1 MDVSFIMSEK
11 EKKEMKIKEFCK
23 EYSNRIDKLK
33 GDYLKEN
40 LKITTYLPFIKKDA
54 LAQNIVNATTYK
66 FEDYTKEDG
75 TTGRRRTNQ
84 IQVNSTA
91 QMLLFYRVI
100 IENYTDLEVETEG
113 FYEEYDALNESGVL
127 FELTADFDG
136 HPSLIPA
143 KEISEL
149 RGMVD
154 LKQRDIMTNQYEMH
168 SYISNQ
174 IERITE
180 VGSVVLK
187 PVLDKLATELEN
199 MDDSKIEKLS
209 KALECGLKR
218 IK

>member
-1 MDVSFIMSEK
+1 
-11 EKKEMKIKEFCK
+11 MKIKEFCK

-40 LKITTYLPFIKKDA
+40 LKITTYLPFVKKDA

-127 FELTADFDG
+127 FELTADFEG
-136 HPSLIPA
+136 HSSLIPA

-149 RGMVD
+149 RGMID
-154 LKQRDIMTNQYEMH
+154 LKQRDIMTNQYEIH

-180 VGSVVLK
+180 VGSIVLK

-199 MDDSKIEKLS
+199 MDDGKIEKLS
-209 KALECGLKR
+209 KALERGLKR

>member
-1 MDVSFIMSEK
+1 
-11 EKKEMKIKEFCK
+11 MKIKEFCK

-127 FELTADFDG
+127 FELTADFEG

-143 KEISEL
+143 NEISEL
-149 RGMVD
+149 RGMID
-154 LKQRDIMTNQYEMH
+154 LKQRDIMTNQYEIH

-209 KALECGLKR
+209 KVLERGLKR

>member
-1 MDVSFIMSEK
+1 
-11 EKKEMKIKEFCK
+11 MKIKEFCK

-54 LAQNIVNATTYK
+54 LAQNVVNATTYK

-127 FELTADFDG
+127 FELTADFEG

-143 KEISEL
+143 SEISEL

-154 LKQRDIMTNQYEMH
+154 LKQRDIMTNQYEIH

-209 KALECGLKR
+209 KALEKGLKR

>member
-1 MDVSFIMSEK
+1 MATV
-11 EKKEMKIKEFCK
+11 KEFCK

-40 LKITTYLPFIKKDA
+40 LKITPYLPFIKKDA

-127 FELTADFDG
+127 FELTADFEG

-149 RGMVD
+149 RGMID
-154 LKQRDIMTNQYEMH
+154 LKQRDTMTNQYEIH

-180 VGSVVLK
+180 VGSIVLK

-199 MDDSKIEKLS
+199 MDEKDVEKFTNKVEKL
-209 KALECGLKR
+209 LKR
-218 IK
+218 VK

>member
-1 MDVSFIMSEK
+1 MA
-11 EKKEMKIKEFCK
+11 KIKEFCENYK
-23 EYSNRIDKLK
+23 NRATDKLK
-33 GDYLKEN
+33 EDYLKEN

-66 FEDYTKEDG
+66 FENYIKEDG

-100 IENYTDLEVETEG
+100 IENYTNLEVETEG

-127 FELTADFDG
+127 FELTADFEG

-154 LKQRDIMTNQYEMH
+154 LKQRDEMTNQYETH
-168 SYISNQ
+168 SFISNQ
-174 IERITE
+174 VERFGTLIGVT
-180 VGSVVLK
+180 LK
-187 PVLDKLATELEN
+187 PVLEKFSEQIEN
-199 MDDSKIEKLS
+199 MSDEDVEKFTNKVEKL
-209 KALECGLKR
+209 LKR
-218 IK
+218 VK

>member
-1 MDVSFIMSEK
+1 MA
-11 EKKEMKIKEFCK
+11 KIKEFCENYK
-23 EYSNRIDKLK
+23 NRATDKLK
-33 GDYLKEN
+33 NDYLKEN
-40 LKITTYLPFIKKDA
+40 MKITTYLPFIKKDA

-66 FEDYTKEDG
+66 FEDYTNEDG

-84 IQVNSTA
+84 IQINSSA

-127 FELTADFDG
+127 FELTADFEG
-136 HPSLIPA
+136 HSSIIPA

-149 RGMVD
+149 RGMID
-154 LKQRDIMTNQYEMH
+154 LKQRDVMTNQYEIH

-187 PVLDKLATELEN
+187 HVLDKLATELEN

-209 KALECGLKR
+209 KALERGLKR

>member
-1 MDVSFIMSEK
+1 
-11 EKKEMKIKEFCK
+11 MKIFNFIEKYNAIATDRLKE
-23 EYSNRIDKLK
+23 
-33 GDYLKEN
+33 DYLKEN

-54 LAQNIVNATTYK
+54 LAQNIINATTYK

-127 FELTADFDG
+127 FELTADFEG

-149 RGMVD
+149 RGMID
-154 LKQRDIMTNQYEMH
+154 LKQRDTMTNQYEIH

-180 VGSVVLK
+180 IGSVVLK

-199 MDDSKIEKLS
+199 MDDEKITKLS
-209 KALECGLKR
+209 KALEKGLKR
-218 IK
+218 VK

>member
-1 MDVSFIMSEK
+1 MATVK
-11 EKKEMKIKEFCK
+11 QFCK

-54 LAQNIVNATTYK
+54 LAQNIINATTYK

-143 KEISEL
+143 REISEL
-149 RGMVD
+149 RGMID
-154 LKQRDIMTNQYEMH
+154 LKQRDIMTNQYEIH

-199 MDDSKIEKLS
+199 MDDRKIEKIS
-209 KALECGLKR
+209 KALERGLKR

>member
-1 MDVSFIMSEK
+1 
-11 EKKEMKIKEFCK
+11 MKIKEFCR
-23 EYSNRIDKLK
+23 EYSNRVDKLK
-33 GDYLKEN
+33 RDYLKEN

-54 LAQNIVNATTYK
+54 LAQNIVNATTYR
-66 FEDYTKEDG
+66 FENYTKEDG
-75 TTGRRRTNQ
+75 TTGRRKTNQ
-84 IQVNSTA
+84 IQINSTA

-100 IENYTDLEVETEG
+100 IENYTNLEVETEG

-127 FELTADFDG
+127 FELTADFEG

-143 KEISEL
+143 REISEL

-154 LKQRDIMTNQYEMH
+154 LKQRDIMTNQYEIH
-168 SYISNQ
+168 AYISNQ

-180 VGSVVLK
+180 IGSIVLK
-187 PVLDKLATELEN
+187 PVLDKLATELES

-209 KALECGLKR
+209 KALEKGLKR

>member
-1 MDVSFIMSEK
+1 
-11 EKKEMKIKEFCK
+11 MKIKEFCK

-127 FELTADFDG
+127 FELTADFEG

-149 RGMVD
+149 RGMIE
-154 LKQRDIMTNQYEMH
+154 LKQRDIMTNQYEIH

-199 MDDSKIEKLS
+199 MDDEKITKLS
-209 KALECGLKR
+209 KALEKGLKR

>member
-1 MDVSFIMSEK
+1 
-11 EKKEMKIKEFCK
+11 MKIKEFCK

-33 GDYLKEN
+33 GDYLKDN

-84 IQVNSTA
+84 IQVNSTE

-127 FELTADFDG
+127 FELTADFEG
-136 HPSLIPA
+136 PPSLIPA
-143 KEISEL
+143 REISEL

-154 LKQRDIMTNQYEMH
+154 LKQRDIMTNQYEIH

-174 IERITE
+174 IERITQ
-180 VGSVVLK
+180 VRSIVLK

-199 MDDSKIEKLS
+199 MDEKDVEKFTNKVEKL
-209 KALECGLKR
+209 LKR
-218 IK
+218 VK

>member
-1 MDVSFIMSEK
+1 
-11 EKKEMKIKEFCK
+11 MKIKQFCK

-33 GDYLKEN
+33 SDYLKEN

-66 FEDYTKEDG
+66 FEDYTNEDG

-113 FYEEYDALNESGVL
+113 FYEEYDSLNESGVL
-127 FELTADFDG
+127 FELTADFEG

-143 KEISEL
+143 SEISEL

-154 LKQRDIMTNQYEMH
+154 LKQRDIMTNQYEIH

-180 VGSVVLK
+180 VGSIVLK

-209 KALECGLKR
+209 KALERGLKR

>member
-1 MDVSFIMSEK
+1 
-11 EKKEMKIKEFCK
+11 MKIKEFCK

-75 TTGRRRTNQ
+75 TIGRRRTNQ

-127 FELTADFDG
+127 FELTADFEG

-143 KEISEL
+143 SEISEL
-149 RGMVD
+149 RGMID
-154 LKQRDIMTNQYEMH
+154 LKQRDIMTNQYEIH

-174 IERITE
+174 IERITQ
-180 VGSVVLK
+180 VGSIVLK

-199 MDDSKIEKLS
+199 MDEKDVEKFTNKVEKL
-209 KALECGLKR
+209 LKR
-218 IK
+218 VK

>member
-1 MDVSFIMSEK
+1 
-11 EKKEMKIKEFCK
+11 MKIKEFCK
-23 EYSNRIDKLK
+23 GYSNRIDKLK

-40 LKITTYLPFIKKDA
+40 LKITTYIPFIKKDA
-54 LAQNIVNATTYK
+54 LAQNIINATTYK

-127 FELTADFDG
+127 FELTADFEG

-149 RGMVD
+149 RGMID
-154 LKQRDIMTNQYEMH
+154 LKQRDTMTNQYEIH

-180 VGSVVLK
+180 IGSTVLK

-199 MDDSKIEKLS
+199 MDDEKITKLS
-209 KALECGLKR
+209 KALEKGLKR

>member
-1 MDVSFIMSEK
+1 
-11 EKKEMKIKEFCK
+11 MKIKEFCK

-127 FELTADFDG
+127 FELTADFEG

-149 RGMVD
+149 RGMID
-154 LKQRDIMTNQYEMH
+154 LKQRDIMTNQYEIH

-174 IERITE
+174 IERITQ
-180 VGSVVLK
+180 VGSIVLK
-187 PVLDKLATELEN
+187 PVLDKLTTELEN

-209 KALECGLKR
+209 KALERGLKR
-218 IK
+218 VK

>member
-1 MDVSFIMSEK
+1 MA
-11 EKKEMKIKEFCK
+11 KIKEFCENYK
-23 EYSNRIDKLK
+23 NRATDKLK
-33 GDYLKEN
+33 EDYLKEN

-66 FEDYTKEDG
+66 FEDYTNEDG

-113 FYEEYDALNESGVL
+113 FFEEYDALNESGVL
-127 FELTADFDG
+127 FELTADFEG

-154 LKQRDIMTNQYEMH
+154 LKQRDAMTNQYEIH

-187 PVLDKLATELEN
+187 PVLDKLATELED

-209 KALECGLKR
+209 KALERGLKR

>member
-1 MDVSFIMSEK
+1 
-11 EKKEMKIKEFCK
+11 MKIKEFCK

-127 FELTADFDG
+127 FELTADFEG

-149 RGMVD
+149 RGMID
-154 LKQRDIMTNQYEMH
+154 LKQRDIMTNQYEIH

-199 MDDSKIEKLS
+199 MDDEKITKLS
-209 KALECGLKR
+209 KALEKGLKR

>member
-1 MDVSFIMSEK
+1 
-11 EKKEMKIKEFCK
+11 MKIKEFCK

-40 LKITTYLPFIKKDA
+40 IKITPYISFIKKDA

-75 TTGRRRTNQ
+75 TIGRRRTNQ

-127 FELTADFDG
+127 FELTADFEG

-143 KEISEL
+143 SEISEL

-154 LKQRDIMTNQYEMH
+154 LKQRDIMTNQYEIH

-209 KALECGLKR
+209 KALERGLKR

>member
-1 MDVSFIMSEK
+1 MATV
-11 EKKEMKIKEFCK
+11 KEFCK

-40 LKITTYLPFIKKDA
+40 LKITPYLPFIKKDA

-75 TTGRRRTNQ
+75 TPGRRKTNQ

-127 FELTADFDG
+127 FELTADFEG

-154 LKQRDIMTNQYEMH
+154 LKQRDIMTNQYEIH

-187 PVLDKLATELEN
+187 PVLDKLATELES

-209 KALECGLKR
+209 KALERSLKR

>member
-1 MDVSFIMSEK
+1 
-11 EKKEMKIKEFCK
+11 MKIKEFCK

-75 TTGRRRTNQ
+75 TIGRRRTNQ

-127 FELTADFDG
+127 FELTADFEG

-143 KEISEL
+143 REISEL
-149 RGMVD
+149 RGMIKM
-154 LKQRDIMTNQYEMH
+154 KQEDEIFNRTEIHNY
-168 SYISNQ
+168 
-174 IERITE
+174 ITE
-180 VGSVVLK
+180 QIDRFSNLANVISK
-187 PVLDKLATELEN
+187 PIMDIISERLEN
-199 MDDSKIEKLS
+199 ETDEESSNNTDDY
-209 KALECGLKR
+209 LEVVK
-218 IK
+218 

>member
-1 MDVSFIMSEK
+1 MA
-11 EKKEMKIKEFCK
+11 KIKEFCENYK
-23 EYSNRIDKLK
+23 NRATDKLK

-40 LKITTYLPFIKKDA
+40 MKITTYLPFIKKDA

-66 FEDYTKEDG
+66 FEDYTNEDG
-75 TTGRRRTNQ
+75 ITGRRRTNQ

-127 FELTADFDG
+127 FELTADFEG
-136 HPSLIPA
+136 HPSIIPA

-149 RGMVD
+149 RGMID
-154 LKQRDIMTNQYEMH
+154 LKQRDEMTNQYETH
-168 SYISNQ
+168 SFISNQ
-174 IERITE
+174 VERFGTLIGVT
-180 VGSVVLK
+180 LK

-209 KALECGLKR
+209 KALEKGLKR

>member
-1 MDVSFIMSEK
+1 
-11 EKKEMKIKEFCK
+11 MKIKEFCK

-127 FELTADFDG
+127 FELTADFEG

-143 KEISEL
+143 REISEL

-154 LKQRDIMTNQYEMH
+154 LKQRDIMTNQYEIH

-180 VGSVVLK
+180 VGSIVLK

-209 KALECGLKR
+209 KALERGLKR

>member
-1 MDVSFIMSEK
+1 MT
-11 EKKEMKIKEFCK
+11 IKEFCK

-33 GDYLKEN
+33 GDYLKDN

-143 KEISEL
+143 SEISEL

-154 LKQRDIMTNQYEMH
+154 LKQRDIMTNQYETH
-168 SYISNQ
+168 SFISNQ
-174 IERITE
+174 VERFGTLIGVT
-180 VGSVVLK
+180 LK

-209 KALECGLKR
+209 KALERGLKR

>member
-1 MDVSFIMSEK
+1 
-11 EKKEMKIKEFCK
+11 MKIKEFCK

-40 LKITTYLPFIKKDA
+40 IKITPYISFIKKDA

-127 FELTADFDG
+127 FELTADFEG

-143 KEISEL
+143 REISEL

-154 LKQRDIMTNQYEMH
+154 LKQRDIMTNQYEIH

-199 MDDSKIEKLS
+199 MDESKIEKLS
-209 KALECGLKR
+209 KVLEKGLKR

>member
-1 MDVSFIMSEK
+1 MY
-11 EKKEMKIKEFCK
+11 IKEFTEKYDAIATDRLK
-23 EYSNRIDKLK
+23 E
-33 GDYLKEN
+33 DYLKDN
-40 LKITTYLPFIKKDA
+40 LHIKTYLPFIEKDA
-54 LAQNIVNATTYK
+54 LAQSIIDATMYK

-75 TTGRRRTNQ
+75 TIGRRRTNQ

-149 RGMVD
+149 RGMID
-154 LKQRDIMTNQYEMH
+154 LKQRDVMTNQYDNH
-168 SYISNQ
+168 AFISNQ
-174 IERITE
+174 VERFGTLIGVT
-180 VGSVVLK
+180 LK
-187 PVLDKLATELEN
+187 PVLEKISDQIES
-199 MDDSKIEKLS
+199 MDEKDIEKFANKFEKL
-209 KALECGLKR
+209 LKR
-218 IK
+218 VK

>member
-1 MDVSFIMSEK
+1 
-11 EKKEMKIKEFCK
+11 MKIKEFCK

-40 LKITTYLPFIKKDA
+40 IKITPYISFIKKDA

-127 FELTADFDG
+127 FELTADFEG

-154 LKQRDIMTNQYEMH
+154 LKQRDIMTNQYEIH

-174 IERITE
+174 IERITQ
-180 VGSVVLK
+180 VGSIVLK
-187 PVLDKLATELEN
+187 PVLDKLTTELEN

-209 KALECGLKR
+209 KALERGLKR
-218 IK
+218 VK